1 MEKITYGHFCFCDLR
16 EERMGKS
23 TEILR
28 WVGRARSGG
37 LSPLPVRVKKRSISY
52 TFRKCPIF
60 LQNIA
65 IPATPAGGGG
75 VEVGGGWGNNVRN

>member
-1 MEKITYGHFCFCDLR
+1 
-16 EERMGKS
+16 MGKS

-28 WVGRARSGG
+28 WVGKARSGG
-37 LSPLPVRVKKRSISY
+37 LSPLPVRVKKSSISY

-60 LQNIA
+60 LLNIA
-65 IPATPAGGGG
+65 CHACGG